1 MVSEFPK
8 QKTSGKVV
16 DAGHASRHNMS
27 ASSDVAMPHSTDAEK
42 AVIGAMILDVS
53 QIENVMALIKPEAFY
68 HRRHELLC
76 RAIVDLYEKGLSV
89 DFTTLTTEMRRRGQ
103 LEEVG
108 GPGYIIGLEQYVFS
122 TANAKDHAQIVL
134 EKYQLRELINIAEV
148 IKDQAS
154 SEANDVDVLLSQAE
168 AMVFE
173 LGEKRPTRDFQEIGP
188 LTMETIEEIDRRSRS
203 NHDVTGV
210 ATGYADLDEWTGGLQ
225 SSDLIILAARPS
237 VGKTAFAL
245 NMVCNIGAGL
255 RERRVVQDLRRP
267 VGVFSLEMSASQINM
282 RLLSTIST
290 VPMQKMRSGKL
301 TQTEMRRI
309 HEYAEQLHGAP
320 IFIDDTPGISVM
332 ELRAK
337 ARRMYARRPDLSLII
352 IDYLQLMRGSGL
364 RSGDN
369 RQQEVAEISRSLK
382 ALARELNVPII
393 ALSQLSRLIE
403 QRKGKG
409 ARPMLSDLRESG
421 AIEQDADVV
430 MFLHREKHF
439 DKKEDDEE
447 HQAADIHAEPAEL
460 IIGKQRNGPIGTID
474 LVFFRQTATYHNLHH
489 GYNNEDG
496 PGY

>member
-1 MVSEFPK
+1 M
-8 QKTSGKVV
+8 SGQVL
-16 DAGHASRHNMS
+16 DAQPGRRAPMAAAAEHAL
-27 ASSDVAMPHSTDAEK
+27 PFSTDAEK
-42 AVIGAMILDVS
+42 AVLGAMILDAS
-53 QIENVMALIKPEAFY
+53 QIEVVMALVKPEFFY
-68 HRRHELLC
+68 HQRHKQLSL
-76 RAIVDLYEKGLSV
+76 AIIELYEKGQSV

-108 GPGYIIGLEQYVFS
+108 GPGYIVGLEQYVFS
-122 TANAKDHAQIVL
+122 TANAKDHAHIVL
-134 EKYQLRELINIAEV
+134 QKHQLRELINIAEV
-148 IKDQAS
+148 IKDQAIT
-154 SEANDVDVLLSQAE
+154 EANDVDVLLGQAE
-168 AMVFE
+168 AMIFE
-173 LGEKRPTRDFQEIGP
+173 LGERRPTKDFQDIGT
-188 LTMETIEEIDRRSRS
+188 LTLETIEEIDRRSRS
-203 NHDVTGV
+203 THDVTGV
-210 ATGYADLDEWTGGLQ
+210 ATGYTDLDEWTGGFQ

-245 NMVCNIGAGL
+245 NMVCNIGAGM
-255 RERRVVQDLRRP
+255 RERRMLPEVRRP
-267 VGVFSLEMSASQINM
+267 VGIFSLEMSASQINM
-282 RLLSTIST
+282 RLLSTISN
-290 VPMQKMRSGKL
+290 VPMHKMRSGRL

-309 HEYAEQLHGAP
+309 HENADTLHDAP
-320 IFIDDTPGISVM
+320 IFVDDTPGISVL

-364 RSGDN
+364 RGSDN

-439 DKKEDDEE
+439 DKKDGDDEE
-447 HQAADIHAEPAEL
+447 QRAADITAEPAEL

-489 GYNNEDG
+489 QQTDGDG

>member
-1 MVSEFPK
+1 MSEFVK
-8 QKTSGKVV
+8 NKMSGQVL
-16 DAGHASRHNMS
+16 DAQPGRRAPMAAAAEHAL
-27 ASSDVAMPHSTDAEK
+27 PFSTDAEK
-42 AVIGAMILDVS
+42 AVLGAMILDAS
-53 QIENVMALIKPEAFY
+53 QIEVVMALVKPEFFY
-68 HRRHELLC
+68 HQRHKQLSL
-76 RAIVDLYEKGLSV
+76 AIIELYEKGQSV

-108 GPGYIIGLEQYVFS
+108 GPGYIVGLEQYVFS
-122 TANAKDHAQIVL
+122 TANAKDHAHIVL
-134 EKYQLRELINIAEV
+134 QKHQLRELINIAEV
-148 IKDQAS
+148 IKDQAIT
-154 SEANDVDVLLSQAE
+154 EANDVDVLLGQAE
-168 AMVFE
+168 AMIFE
-173 LGEKRPTRDFQEIGP
+173 LGERRPTKDFQDIGT
-188 LTMETIEEIDRRSRS
+188 LTLETIEEIDRRSRS
-203 NHDVTGV
+203 THDVTGV
-210 ATGYADLDEWTGGLQ
+210 ATGYTDLDEWTGGFQ

-245 NMVCNIGAGL
+245 NMVCNIGAGM
-255 RERRVVQDLRRP
+255 RERRMLPEVRRP
-267 VGVFSLEMSASQINM
+267 VGIFSLEMSASQINM
-282 RLLSTIST
+282 RLLSTISN
-290 VPMQKMRSGKL
+290 VPMHKMRSGRL

-309 HEYAEQLHGAP
+309 HEYAETLHDAP
-320 IFIDDTPGISVM
+320 IFVDDTPGISVL

-364 RSGDN
+364 RGSDN

-439 DKKEDDEE
+439 DKKDGDDEE
-447 HQAADIHAEPAEL
+447 QRAADITAEPAEL

-489 GYNNEDG
+489 QQTDGDG